1 MSDLFLRAC
10 RGEKV
15 ERAPI
20 WIMRQAGRYLPEYR
34 KVREKADFITL
45 CKTPELAAK
54 VTMQPIDRFGLDAA
68 ILFSDILT
76 PAEPMGFGL
85 EFNPGPLIDPPVR
98 CAADVERIRL
108 TDPREGLPYVF
119 ETIRI
124 LRRELEGKAPLI
136 GFAAAPFTLAT
147 YLVEGS
153 GSKNFDQIKRLIFG
167 DPQTAQKLLDK
178 VSEMTI
184 AYLSAQIE
192 AGAQA
197 VQLFDTWGGLLAPP
211 EFEEF
216 ALRHARRVIDGLA
229 DAGVPR
235 IYFALNGGHLMEQ
248 IRQCGAE
255 VVGQDWRMPLHEASR
270 RLGDQFV
277 LQGNLDPCVLFASGE
292 VVEREARRVL
302 DEGSKIPGHI
312 FNLGHGV
319 LPKTPVENV
328 ETLIRTV
335 QGSSRG

>member
-34 KVREKADFITL
+34 EVREKADFITL
-45 CKTPELAAK
+45 CKTPELAAR

-85 EFNPGPLIDPPVR
+85 EFNPGPVIDPPVR

-147 YLVEGS
+147 YLVEGA

-167 DPQTAQKLLDK
+167 DPATAQKLLDK

-235 IYFALNGGHLMEQ
+235 IYFALNGGHLLEQ
-248 IRQCGAE
+248 IRKCGAE
-255 VVGQDWRMPLHEASR
+255 VVGQDWRMPLDQASR
-270 RLGDQFV
+270 GLGDRFV
-277 LQGNLDPCVLFASGE
+277 LQGNLDPCVLFASKE
-292 VVEREARRVL
+292 VVKSQALRVL
-302 DEGSKIPGHI
+302 EEGSKIPGHI

-328 ETLIRTV
+328 EMLIRTV